1 MSTLCC
7 CQRPSCQ
14 HHLSPEAAAG
24 WRRRRRSTEG
34 SWSHCGSSTA
44 ITCCLPCW
52 GLREVPVAETCHG
65 FLKCSPTC
73 LLLHL
78 CLRLIPLRCRI
89 SEGRRTQ
96 SPAYQLRGLLAGCRH
111 NPQGLTLLRQSP
123 AAGHNMAQAVKSPQ
137 RGPASCCFGASFQ
150 NDSREVTI
158 CSIKIRL
165 LRQGTF
171 R

>member
-24 WRRRRRSTEG
+24 WRRSLEG
-34 SWSHCGSSTA
+34 SWSHWGSSTA
-44 ITCCLPCW
+44 ITCCLHCW

-89 SEGRRTQ
+89 SAGRRTQ
-96 SPAYQLRGLLAGCRH
+96 SPAYWPQRLLAGH
-111 NPQGLTLLRQSP
+111 GHSPWGLTLLRQSP
-123 AAGHNMAQAVKSPQ
+123 VARHNMAQAVKAPQ

-150 NDSREVTI
+150 NDSRGVTI